1 MRIVL
6 MRIMLVLLL
15 ASVGSAEVLDRVA
28 ITIGTQVITQSE
40 INEEL
45 RMSAFLNNEPPQWTG
60 KAKRDAADRLI
71 EQKLVLHEM
80 ELGRYAGG
88 SPTEADAM
96 LEKLE
101 KTRSKSQGDFDRA
114 LKAAGI
120 TKQQL
125 QEHLIWGLRLSTF
138 VDLRFRPAVQVSR
151 QDVEQYY
158 AEKVLPDTATGK
170 KPDLSK
176 MRQQIRQTLSADRAD
191 RQMDEWL
198 KDARTRAHIEIHK
211 AAFEDGE

>member
-1 MRIVL
+1 MRAIFF
-6 MRIMLVLLL
+6 LLL
-15 ASVGSAEVLDRVA
+15 ASCVSAEVLDRVA
-28 ITIGTQVITQSE
+28 VTIGTQVITQSE

-45 RMSAFLNNEPPQWTG
+45 RMSAFLNNEPVQWTG

-71 EQKLVLHEM
+71 EQKLVLREM
-80 ELGRYAGG
+80 EIGRYAGG
-88 SPTEADAM
+88 SPAEADAM
-96 LEKLE
+96 LQKLE
-101 KTRSKSQGDFDRA
+101 RARSKSQGEFDKA

-125 QEHLIWGLRLSTF
+125 QQHLIWGLRLSTF

-151 QDVEQYY
+151 QDVEAYY
-158 AEKVLPDTATGK
+158 AEKILPDTATGN
-170 KPDLSK
+170 KPGLAE

-198 KDARTRAHIEIHK
+198 KDARTRAHIEIRK

>member
-1 MRIVL
+1 
-6 MRIMLVLLL
+6 
-15 ASVGSAEVLDRVA
+15 
-28 ITIGTQVITQSE
+28 
-40 INEEL
+40 
-45 RMSAFLNNEPPQWTG
+45 
-60 KAKRDAADRLI
+60 
-71 EQKLVLHEM
+71 M

-88 SPTEADAM
+88 APAEADAM
-96 LEKLE
+96 LQKLE
-101 KTRSKSQGDFDRA
+101 KTRSNSQDEFDKA

-125 QEHLIWGLRLSTF
+125 QQHLIWGLRLSTF

-151 QDVEQYY
+151 QDVEAYY
-158 AEKVLPDTATGK
+158 AEKIIPDTATGK
-170 KPDLSK
+170 KQNLAD

>member
-1 MRIVL
+1 MRMVFIF
-6 MRIMLVLLL
+6 LL
-15 ASVGSAEVLDRVA
+15 ASCLSAEVLDRIAV
-28 ITIGTQVITQSE
+28 TIGTQVITQSE

-45 RMSAFLNNEPPQWTG
+45 RMSAFLNNEPAQWTG

-71 EQKLVLHEM
+71 EQKLVLREM

-88 SPTEADAM
+88 SPAEADAM
-96 LEKLE
+96 LQKLE
-101 KTRSKSQGDFDRA
+101 KTRSKSQGEFDKA

-151 QDVEQYY
+151 QDVEAYY
-158 AEKVLPDTATGK
+158 AEKILPDTATGN
-170 KPDLSK
+170 KPGLAE